1 MDTIQFSPKEF
12 TIYYHIHKITF
23 LPKEYQLF
31 QYLYQ
36 YPNIVFSREELLNA
50 VWPMETPVD
59 RTVDDHIYRIR
70 KKLVPLSA
78 VVSIET
84 VRGQGYV
91 LVKKLVRKSPLL
103 HDQEISSHVQQ
114 LFYKY
119 HRYGQGDALKLL
131 QQNQALLGFEF
142 ELPNLLYLHF
152 MQGDFRWFLETPIA
166 FWDKCFY
173 LLHIYTLVETDKEKC
188 LHYFMRA
195 LEHEEMPDYQRLEIR
210 LLNRILLLILTNQLE
225 LAEKDL
231 QLAKHEI
238 FRENYEGFMP
248 LILLTE
254 CTLALVKQDQ
264 PRIEQLLQDIQ
275 QTLKQFP
282 FLREH
287 AHFLVVQGV
296 ATLREDEALAK
307 QYFNEGFRLLH
318 DSQFVPGLLMNSS
331 LILFFID
338 QWQLSTPLK
347 SYFEQQFHDL
357 LETHHLLALHKQIE
371 QLLPQYFL

>member
-1 MDTIQFSPKEF
+1 MDTIHFSPKDF
-12 TIYYHIHKITF
+12 TIHYHIHKITF

-31 QYLYQ
+31 RYLYQ

-50 VWPMETPVD
+50 VWPMEAPID
-59 RTVDDHIYRIR
+59 RTVDDHIYRVR
-70 KKLVPLSA
+70 KKLVPLSD

-91 LVKKLVRKSPLL
+91 LVKQLVQQSPLV
-103 HDQEISSHVQQ
+103 HDQEISSHVSQ

-131 QQNQALLGFEF
+131 QQNQQLLGFEF

-152 MQGDFRWFLETPIA
+152 MQGDFRWFLETPIN

-173 LLHIYTLVETDKEKC
+173 LLHIYALVEPDKANC
-188 LHYFMRA
+188 LHYFTRA
-195 LEHEEMPDYQRLEIR
+195 FEHKEMPDYQRLEIR
-210 LLNRILLLILTNQLE
+210 LLNRILLLILANQLE
-225 LAEKDL
+225 QAEHEL

-238 FRENYEGFMP
+238 FREDYEGFMP

-254 CTLALVKQDQ
+254 CTLALAKLDE
-264 PRIEQLLQDIQ
+264 PRIDQLLQDIQ

-287 AHFLVVQGV
+287 ANFLVVQGI
-296 ATLREDEALAK
+296 AALRSDEEQAEH
-307 QYFNEGFRLLH
+307 YFNEGFRILH
-318 DSQFVPGLLMNSS
+318 DSQFVPGLLMNSY

-338 QWQLSTPLK
+338 LWKLSTSLK
-347 SYFEQQFHDL
+347 SYYEKKFHDL
-357 LETHHLLALHKQIE
+357 LEAYQLQALHKQIE
-371 QLLPQYFL
+371 QILPKYL